1 MTTESTALL
10 FGKYKLLELIARG
23 GMAEVFKA
31 KSFGADGFEKVVVIK
46 RILPELAQNHQFVEM
61 AINEAKLAVALSH
74 ANIVQVFDLGREE
87 DTYFIVMEYVHGM
100 DFAEALRRSRKRG
113 ERPPVELCV
122 YACSETARALDYAH
136 RRRDAQLRPLN
147 IVHRDIS
154 PQNLLLSFEGE
165 VKVTDFGIA
174 KARTSI
180 EEAGTIKGKYAYM
193 APEQAKGQNVDAR
206 ADVFALGVVLYESIV
221 GKNPFQERTAYETL
235 RRVQL
240 GDKLPLDQAWPE
252 CPEELAR
259 IVDKATHPDRD
270 QRHASAAKL
279 YEDLAG
285 FLYTTRKRVTA
296 HDLAEWLERLRDDA
310 NRTSDADRVRDALE
324 DAGRSSV
331 RTPVEI
337 PAASSR
343 PGPSTSTG
351 RGRTNLER
359 RDATLLCADF
369 PAHVAGMV
377 EPLSSIA
384 TRYGGANVSSDDEHV
399 VWLFGASATDG
410 RDTEAAARAALKLRQ
425 SIARDPRLAD
435 VGLGLHAARIHVRLD
450 GPPERDQWF
459 SNALAV
465 VRDLARAA
473 PSKLFTSE
481 PVGRILG
488 DSFAME
494 PVRTREPGL
503 ERVPGTA
510 LALTAERSSHEG
522 ARRRF
527 VGRKEQFRT
536 LGDLF
541 ARAAKHGVH
550 AIAVTGEPGAGKT
563 RFLEEVE
570 YRLRRMNHPV
580 SWYSTTCLPSDREV
594 PGAAVAGI
602 LRSVLAIDETDPEP
616 TLREKATRLRELGLH
631 ADELAAASRVLG
643 ITGGSEPPGG
653 GARPLRSA
661 LMRLAASLARD
672 QLTVLMWDGAEHMDD
687 DSQALVD
694 ELVRGAGRARLVV
707 VVANRSG
714 FVYAWKDAP
723 SVAEIALNSLTD
735 EETRSLVAL
744 RLNVAETSLPR
755 ELVEEVAAKSSGNPL
770 FIEEH
775 LRSLVDA
782 GAVEVRENVVAFRRT
797 VAEVEVP
804 KTLRGLVS
812 AELARLAQPQRTL
825 LQVASVLGPRW
836 SRDLLAESAAQP
848 LSLLDETLRSLVERG
863 ALVRSGDEFAFAHEM
878 RREVVY
884 DSLALEARRE
894 LHATVAAVVER
905 MYPDRLD
912 ELSERLALHYREC
925 NDRSKAVHFLER
937 AARRRA
943 AERAFAA
950 AAVHF
955 ARAVELAQAAPR
967 PDPEHVLGLYTQ
979 LAEVA
984 VEGSH
989 APSIDR
995 LRLGLQYAEELG
1007 DRAATQRLL
1016 LLLGRLLFVVNR
1028 FGEAI
1033 AHLER
1038 SRAMLDRDRDQRK
1051 LFDVTSTIGQVF
1063 ARNGEFGRAQGLLDE
1078 AVALVTRDGD
1088 SRALGTALLA
1098 LARCQG
1104 SAGETAVAEQTLERA
1119 RGVAERLGDPVL
1131 RTDAL
1136 KTSALIWYHAR
1147 DFERAAVES
1156 ERALEMAREF
1166 NLPYEI
1172 AVNAH
1177 NAGDAWMRLGDYR
1190 KAFTNLRISQDVALE
1205 HGFDKLLNV
1214 NDTVLAFVDA
1224 VGFGSEEARGR
1235 IESTLVYADAHGYK
1249 WDALHARFLLGVL
1262 SRERGEIEQA
1272 RTQLREALVL
1282 AQELDNHLYI
1292 EDCQRL
1298 LREMTSVPP
1307 PPVVKKGPPPPP
1319 RRS

>member
-1 MTTESTALL
+1 MTETTALL

-46 RILPELAQNHQFVEM
+46 RILPELAQNQQFVEM

-87 DTYFIVMEYVHGM
+87 DTYFIVMEFVHGM
-100 DFAEALRRSRKRG
+100 DFADALRRTRKRG
-113 ERPPVELCV
+113 ERPPIELCV
-122 YACSETARALDYAH
+122 YVCSETARALDYAH

-193 APEQAKGQNVDAR
+193 APEQAKGQPVDAR
-206 ADVFALGVVLYESIV
+206 ADVFALGVVLYESLT

-235 RRVQL
+235 RRVQV
-240 GDKLPLDQAWPE
+240 GDKVPLAVTWPE
-252 CPEELAR
+252 CPDELAR
-259 IVDKATHPDRD
+259 IVEKATHPDRE
-270 QRHASAAKL
+270 QRYVSAAKL

-285 FLYTTRKRVTA
+285 FLYTTRKRVTS
-296 HDLAEWLERLRDDA
+296 HDLAEWLERLRDDGGRG
-310 NRTSDADRVRDALE
+310 NDADRVRDALE

-337 PAASSR
+337 PAAASR
-343 PGPSTSTG
+343 PGPSTSAG
-351 RGRTNLER
+351 RGRSNLER
-359 RDATLLCADF
+359 RDATMLCADY
-369 PAHVAGMV
+369 PAHVAALV
-377 EPLSSIA
+377 EPLAPIA
-384 TRYGGANVSSDDEHV
+384 VRYGGVAVSSDAEHT
-399 VWLFGASATDG
+399 VWLFGANETDG

-425 SIARDPRLAD
+425 TLARDPRLAD
-435 VGLGLHAARIHVRLD
+435 VGVGLHAARIHVRFE

-459 SNALAV
+459 NGALAV

-473 PSKLFTSE
+473 PSKIFASE

-488 DSFAME
+488 EVFALV
-494 PVRTREPGL
+494 PVRAREPGL
-503 ERVPGTA
+503 ERVPGTS
-510 LALTAERSSHEG
+510 LELTAERGSHEG
-522 ARRRF
+522 ARKKF
-527 VGRKEQFRT
+527 VGRKDPFRKV
-536 LGDLF
+536 GDVF
-541 ARAAKHGVH
+541 ARASKQGVH
-550 AIAVTGEPGAGKT
+550 AIAVVGEPGAGKT
-563 RFLEEVE
+563 RFLDEVA

-594 PGAAVAGI
+594 PGSAIAGI
-602 LRSVLAIDETDPEP
+602 LRAILGIDETDPEP
-616 TLREKATRLRELGLH
+616 VVRERATRMRELGLH

-643 ITGGSEPPGG
+643 VRGVSEPPGG
-653 GARPLRSA
+653 AARPLRSA
-661 LMRLAASLARD
+661 VLRVAASLARD
-672 QLTVLMWDGAEHMDD
+672 QLTVLLWDGAEHMDD
-687 DSQALVD
+687 ESQSLIE

-707 VVANRSG
+707 LVACRTG

-723 SVAEIALNSLTD
+723 SVAEISLGPLSD
-735 EETRSLVAL
+735 EETRALVAL
-744 RLNVAETSLPR
+744 RLSSSEQSLPR
-755 ELVEEVAAKSSGNPL
+755 ELVEDVAAKSSGNPL

-782 GAVEVRENVVAFRRT
+782 GAVEVRDNVVAFRRV

-812 AELARLAQPQRTL
+812 AELARLSQPQRTV

-836 SRDLLAESAAQP
+836 PRELLAETAGVPIAE
-848 LSLLDETLRSLVERG
+848 LEATLRSLLDRG
-863 ALVRSGDEFAFAHEM
+863 SLVRVGEEYSFAHEM
-878 RREVVY
+878 RRDVVY
-884 DSLALEARRE
+884 ESLALEARRE
-894 LHATVAAVVER
+894 MHATVAAVVER
-905 MYPDRLD
+905 LYPDRLD

-925 NDRSKAVHFLER
+925 NDRTKAVHYLER
-937 AARRRA
+937 AGRRRFS
-943 AERAFAA
+943 ERAFAA

-955 ARAVELAQAAPR
+955 ARAVELAQSAAR
-967 PDPEHVLGLYTQ
+967 PDAEHILELYT
-979 LAEVA
+979 LLGESA
-984 VEGSH
+984 VEGAH
-989 APSIDR
+989 APSVDR
-995 LRLGLQYAEELG
+995 LRLGLQYAEELN
-1007 DRAATQRLL
+1007 DRLATQRLL
-1016 LLLGRLLFVVNR
+1016 LLLGRLLFMVNR

-1033 AHLER
+1033 AHLD
-1038 SRAMLDRDRDQRK
+1038 RARALVDRARDPQT
-1051 LFDVTSTIGQVF
+1051 LFEVTSTIGHVY
-1063 ARNGEFGRAQGLLDE
+1063 ARNGEFGRAQGLLAE
-1078 AVALVTRDGD
+1078 AVSLVHERGD
-1088 SRALGTALLA
+1088 SRALGAALLA

-1104 SAGETAVAEQTLERA
+1104 SGGEPERAQQTLERA
-1119 RGVAERLGDPVL
+1119 RGVAERLGDPAL

-1136 KTSALIWYHAR
+1136 KTSALIWYHVR

-1166 NLPYEI
+1166 DLAYEI

-1177 NAGDAWMRLGDYR
+1177 NAGDAWMRLGEYR

-1235 IESTLVYADAHGYK
+1235 IEATLVYAEQHGYK

-1262 SRERGEIEQA
+1262 ARERGEIDQA
-1272 RTQLREALVL
+1272 RSQMRDALTL

-1292 EDCQRL
+1292 EDCQRI
-1298 LREMTSVPP
+1298 LREMASVPP
-1307 PPVVKKGPPPPP
+1307 PPKGPPRPPP
-1319 RRS
+1319 RR